1 MNFYEISN
9 KLQMSAVV
17 SQVEVQKVKQ
27 VPGWVINPEQWV
39 GSKTSKRMVKIG
51 GKTFKKMFN
60 QSEESDKLKKVSG
73 WITNPEQWVQSETS
87 KRMVKIGSDTHKKML
102 GETVEKKVIDR
113 TGTVLNPTGTG
124 RYIKINGK
132 LYKKLK
138 AESLIPQENI
148 C

>member
-9 KLQMSAVV
+9 KLQMSSVV

-27 VPGWVINPEQWV
+27 VPGWVNNPEQWV

-60 QSEESDKLKKVSG
+60 PEESDKPTKVPG

-113 TGTVLNPTGTG
+113 TGMVLNPTGTG
-124 RYIKINGK
+124 RYIKVDGK
-132 LYKKLK
+132 LFKKLK
-138 AESLIPQENI
+138 ADGKISQENI